1 MKNMFKY
8 RQGISVIILIA
19 VLVLV
24 VATPLQSA
32 VKLILM
38 ALALVIIGFNSR
50 GNASY
55 AKANK
60 IVAARDMSRMDEAVA
75 LYSKAVKAGISSNY
89 RLMAGTIILQYG
101 DIEEGR
107 RILEKLN
114 DDRNKDVRCVSKLS
128 LSMYY
133 WIRKDLGKA
142 IGLCE
147 ETRSEG
153 YRNQNLYVNLCTYYL
168 AEHNQKQ
175 FLRTLKEAFSGN
187 MASIPLI
194 DLQAVH
200 LMLQDNWK
208 DAGGTLK
215 GIFDQVTPS
224 FPDPYVHM
232 AQVKL
237 HYGNVKDAVEYLKSG
252 LGCIFSNTVL
262 FDKSMLEKMLEG
274 LGNENTRLD
283 WVEGI
288 NNNTEA
294 IINGNLPAVGTGG
307 RPCSD
312 MVVPGYPKEPVFKS
326 GGSQSAI
333 SRNVGDGDDRD
344 VDTEL
349 NEEDEKWLRRH
360 SGN

>member
-1 MKNMFKY
+1 MFGKY
-8 RQGISVIILIA
+8 RQGISVIILLA

-24 VATPLQSA
+24 VATPLQGT

-60 IVAARDMSRMDEAVA
+60 IVAARNMARMDEAVA

-89 RLMAGTIILQYG
+89 QLMAGTIILQYG

-107 RILEKLN
+107 RILEKLTN
-114 DDRNKDVRCVSKLS
+114 DKNKDVRCVSKLS

-133 WIRKDLGKA
+133 WIKKDLDRA
-142 IGLCE
+142 IGLCGE
-147 ETRSEG
+147 ARDEG
-153 YRNQNLYVNLCTYYL
+153 YRNQNLYVNLCTYHL
-168 AEHNQKQ
+168 ADHNQKQ
-175 FLRTLKEAFSGN
+175 FLKMLKEAFSNN
-187 MASIPLI
+187 MASVPLI

-237 HYGNVKDAVEYLKSG
+237 HYGNVKDAVEYLKNG
-252 LGCIFSNTVL
+252 LGSIFSNTVL
-262 FDKSMLEKMLEG
+262 FKKSMLEEMIEG
-274 LGNENTRLD
+274 LENENSRLA
-283 WVEGI
+283 WVEGV
-288 NNNTEA
+288 NNSLETM
-294 IINGNLPAVGTGG
+294 INGNMPAVGENL
-307 RPCSD
+307 RPCGD
-312 MVVPGYPKEPVFKS
+312 PVIPGYPQEPAFKS
-326 GGSQSAI
+326 DGNQSAI
-333 SRNVGDGDDRD
+333 ARNVVGDDERD

-349 NEEDEKWLRRH
+349 NEEDEKWLKRH